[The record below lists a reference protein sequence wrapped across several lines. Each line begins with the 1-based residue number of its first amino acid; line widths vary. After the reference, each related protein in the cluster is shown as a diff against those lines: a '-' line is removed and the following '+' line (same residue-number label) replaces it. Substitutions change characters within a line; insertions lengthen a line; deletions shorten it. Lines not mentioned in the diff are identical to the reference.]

1 MIEPSTLLA
10 FGLTAAVIVM
20 SPGPDTVVI
29 VRHALSAGRSEG
41 LAAVLGVQL
50 GLIIHTSLAALG
62 ISALIAASPAL
73 FRTLSLAGALYLAWL
88 GVRLLTAQGP
98 AWIRTTPP
106 TGAWRAGR
114 EALLTNLLNPKVL
127 VLFLALYP
135 NFIVIDPGR
144 PHRDADRLSLAG
156 ADRHQQRLAGRA
168 RLVGGP
174 GATMVRPSR
183 GGSPH
188 PAVRRHCLYR
198 VRPHPGDRACVLSAY
213 PADGGIAKK
222 KSRRWLSPAAPL
234 VSLAVTHPLWTS
246 GRSSGSA
253 APGGVTGCANWRSI
267 S

>member
-1 MIEPSTLLA
+1 MTEPSTLLA

-144 PHRDADRLSLAG
+144 PPIVMQIVCLSLVLIG
-156 ADRHQQRLAGRA
+156 INSVWQVGLVWSADRA
-168 RLVGGP
+168 RLWFGRP
-174 GATMVRPSR
+174 GVSR
-183 GGSPH
+183 LTQLCAGT
-188 PAVRRHCLYR
+188 AFTAFAL
-198 VRPHPGDRACVLSAY
+198 
-213 PADGGIAKK
+213 I
-222 KSRRWLSPAAPL
+222 
-234 VSLAVTHPLWTS
+234 LAIEHVF
-246 GRSSGSA
+246 
-253 APGGVTGCANWRSI
+253 
-267 S
+267 